1 MNICLFGH
9 FGGGDWYLLYLS
21 DFLPATVPVPAPALF
36 RAPPPV
42 SVPVL
47 VPVPAPALV
56 RAPPSVSVPVL
67 VLVPVPAPAPG
78 PVPAP
83 EYILY
88 IRSCVFWP
96 CVLTL

>member
-47 VPVPAPALV
+47 V
-56 RAPPSVSVPVL
+56 
-67 VLVPVPAPAPG
+67 LVPVPAPAPA

>member
-36 RAPPPV
+36 RAPP
-42 SVPVL
+42 
-47 VPVPAPALV
+47 
-56 RAPPSVSVPVL
+56 SVSVPVL
-67 VLVPVPAPAPG
+67 VLVPVPAPAPA